1 MSELQ
6 DELIIKTAD
15 KIFEEI
21 LLFRQYGSLDQDI
34 SDETIQHKLDM
45 QVEHFLRRDEPESA
59 FYETLGKKKA
69 SPDFDAFN
77 NGD

>member
-15 KIFEEI
+15 KIFEQI
-21 LLFRQYGSLDQDI
+21 LIFRQYGALDGK
-34 SDETIQHKLDM
+34 SDEDVQHDLDR
-45 QVEHFLRRDEPESA
+45 QVEHFLRRDEPESGY
-59 FYETLGKKKA
+59 YELLGKHDSVA
-69 SPDFDAFN
+69 PITDSFT

>member
-15 KIFEEI
+15 KIFEQI
-21 LLFRQYGSLDQDI
+21 LIFRQYGAPEGQS
-34 SDETIQHKLDM
+34 EKTIQNELDK
-45 QVEHFLRRDEPESA
+45 QVEHFLRRDEPESGY
-59 FYETLGKKKA
+59 YETLGKKENITPLTD
-69 SPDFDAFN
+69 SFN

>member
-15 KIFEEI
+15 KIFEAI
-21 LLFRQYGSLDQDI
+21 LIFRQYGAPPDKSDKELQNELDKQI
-34 SDETIQHKLDM
+34 
-45 QVEHFLRRDEPESA
+45 EHFLRRDEPESG
-59 FYETLGKKKA
+59 FYETLGKKEA
-69 SPDFDAFN
+69 LPDINSFN